1 MYIDRNRNRNRNRLE
16 SGIQDSLQQ
25 WLLYHFKKECMPWTP
40 REVPLLSEQLE
51 SNLLFMILLRWEVNQ
66 MIYFLV
72 LSIIHAYFYSE
83 VFIHFFIYLV
93 IYFFILFLSQKSF
106 DIIVFLQNYLIL
118 TFYTYNLICHQHH
131 CQSSNRR

>member
-51 SNLLFMILLRWEVNQ
+51 SNLLFMILLRWEVNEI
-66 MIYFLV
+66 IYFLV
-72 LSIIHAYFYSE
+72 LFM
-83 VFIHFFIYLV
+83 F
-93 IYFFILFLSQKSF
+93 KK
-106 DIIVFLQNYLIL
+106 L
-118 TFYTYNLICHQHH
+118 TFTFFCF
-131 CQSSNRR
+131 CVFFFFCFSFFF